1 MNQSPTPNEDR
12 EQFEAD
18 LRTLLPTGTIDPVR
32 LWQQHEQAHANH
44 PHPPTVRT
52 VVPQPAHGRMKRLAA
67 HAITASI
74 SAAATLLLTT
84 MLPIEQHPPN
94 RASANRSPANA
105 TAASQTHT
113 PLPTQADQQ
122 LLTSTGGPAT
132 FGTDQEPATS
142 LDTWLNLAQRL
153 SAKRRS
159 AHRLS
164 AQQASYPLAPSP
176 TATQSEVTNNASTGG
191 PTQTPSTWRQLAL
204 ELRSEIIDPAL

>member
-1 MNQSPTPNEDR
+1 MNQSPIPNEDR

-18 LRTLLPTGTIDPVR
+18 LRTLLPTGTIDPAS

-74 SAAATLLLTT
+74 STAATLLLTT

-113 PLPTQADQQ
+113 PAPTQADQE

-132 FGTDQEPATS
+132 VGTDQEPATS
-142 LDTWLNLAQRL
+142 LDTWLNLTQRLSAQRL
-153 SAKRRS
+153 SAQ
-159 AHRLS
+159 H
-164 AQQASYPLAPSP
+164 ASYPLAPSP
-176 TATQSEVTNNASTGG
+176 TATQSKVTNNASTGG